1 MPPRPYV
8 IGLTGGTGS
17 GKTSIARLL
26 GQLGA
31 FLIDADKLGHAVY
44 LPGGPAYERVLA
56 AFGAGRGPWGW
67 LGGPKG
73 AKFSQILCAP
83 WWSCFQGAGSGL
95 WAELLCVRPFLECDK
110 EIPGQVPHRGALWGP
125 VLKSCSAPWASS
137 YHGGVSGVHPVP
149 NTFPS
154 CLTEILSEDGTIN
167 RKVLGAKVF
176 GNQVK
181 AARGVSI
188 FNLPS

>member
-31 FLIDADKLGHAVY
+31 FLIDADKLGHAAY

-56 AFGAGRGPWGW
+56 AFGAGRGPWGR

-73 AKFSQILCAP
+73 AKFSP
-83 WWSCFQGAGSGL
+83 KSSVPHVGAAFKGLFRGSGL
-95 WAELLCVRPFLECDK
+95 SCCVSDFFWSVIRKSRVWSHTGGPFGVLC
-110 EIPGQVPHRGALWGP
+110 
-125 VLKSCSAPWASS
+125 
-137 YHGGVSGVHPVP
+137 
-149 NTFPS
+149 
-154 CLTEILSEDGTIN
+154 
-167 RKVLGAKVF
+167 
-176 GNQVK
+176 
-181 AARGVSI
+181 
-188 FNLPS
+188 